1 MRCTRNIANDVVW
14 VGVDSRRLAFFEGV
28 YKVPRGISYNS
39 YLLLDEK
46 TVLFDTV
53 EQDVSP
59 TFMENLEST
68 LGDRPLDYIVIHHME
83 PDHSATILDV
93 LNKYPGAMIV
103 CNEKTESMIE
113 QFFDRRAECL
123 PIKDG
128 DTLSVGAHTLRFLF
142 APMVHWPEVM
152 MTLDES
158 LGILFSA
165 DAFGTFGALNGA
177 IFADEVDFDR
187 DYLDEA
193 RRYYCNIVGKY
204 GSQVQS
210 ALKKL
215 SSFNIKMIAPL
226 HGFVWR
232 ENTDYYINKYTLWSS
247 YTPEVSGVMIAYSSI
262 YGNTELAANILAC
275 RLKEQGIPLAMYDTT
290 VTDHSHVLAEAFKY
304 SHLIFA
310 SPTYNGGVFSTMDS
324 LLREIAKHNLKGRTI
339 AFIENGTWSPMA
351 AKKMREI
358 LSPLGKNT
366 FIDQTLVIKSALR
379 DSQREE
385 IENLAKAICE
395 SIKQLKMSTDRPD
408 VQQIC

>member
-1 MRCTRNIANDVVW
+1 MRCTRNIAKDVIW
-14 VGVDSRRLAFFEGV
+14 IGVDSRRLAFFEGV

-59 TFMENLEST
+59 TFIENLEAS
-68 LGDRPLDYIVIHHME
+68 LGARSLDYIVIHHME
-83 PDHSATILDV
+83 PDHSATLVDV
-93 LNKYPGAMIV
+93 LTKYPKAKIV
-103 CNEKTESMIE
+103 CNEKTKSMIE
-113 QFFDRRAECL
+113 QFFDKRAECL
-123 PIKDG
+123 LVKDG
-128 DTLSVGAHTLRFLF
+128 DTISVGNHTLRFVF

-152 MTLDES
+152 MTFDET

-210 ALKKL
+210 VLKKL
-215 SSFNIKMIAPL
+215 SSLNIKMLAPL
-226 HGFVWR
+226 HGLVWR
-232 ENTDYYINKYTLWSS
+232 ENLEYYIDKYNRWSS

-275 RLKEQGIPLAMYDTT
+275 RLKEAGISLAMYDTT
-290 VTDHSHVLAEAFKY
+290 VTDHSHILAEAFKY
-304 SHLIFA
+304 SHLVFA
-310 SPTYNGGVFSTMDS
+310 SPTYNGGIFSTMDS
-324 LLREIAKHNLKGRTI
+324 LLREILSHNLNGRKI
-339 AFIENGTWSPMA
+339 AFIENGTWSPVA

-358 LSPLGKNT
+358 LASLGKTT
-366 FIDQTLVIKSALR
+366 FIGTTLVIKSALR
-379 DSQREE
+379 DDQYEE
-385 IENLAKAICE
+385 IENLAKAICKT
-395 SIKQLKMSTDRPD
+395 IK
-408 VQQIC
+408 

>member
-1 MRCTRNIANDVVW
+1 MRCTRNIAKDVIW
-14 VGVDSRRLAFFEGV
+14 IGVDSRRLAFFEGV

-59 TFMENLEST
+59 TFIENLEAS
-68 LGDRPLDYIVIHHME
+68 LGARSLDYIVIHHME
-83 PDHSATILDV
+83 PDHSATLVDV
-93 LNKYPGAMIV
+93 LAKYPKAKIV
-103 CNEKTESMIE
+103 CNEKTKSMIE
-113 QFFDRRAECL
+113 QFFDKRAECL
-123 PIKDG
+123 LVKDG
-128 DTLSVGAHTLRFLF
+128 DTISVGTHTLRFVF

-152 MTLDES
+152 MTFDET

-204 GSQVQS
+204 GFQVQS
-210 ALKKL
+210 VLKKL
-215 SSFNIKMIAPL
+215 SSLNIKMLAPL
-226 HGFVWR
+226 HGLVWR
-232 ENTDYYINKYTLWSS
+232 ENLEYYIDKYNLWSS

-275 RLKEQGIPLAMYDTT
+275 RLKEAGISLAMYDTT
-290 VTDHSHVLAEAFKY
+290 VTDHSHILAEAFKY
-304 SHLIFA
+304 SHLVFA
-310 SPTYNGGVFSTMDS
+310 SPTYNGGIFSTMDS
-324 LLREIAKHNLKGRTI
+324 LLREILSHNLNGRKI

-358 LSPLGKNT
+358 LAPLGKTT
-366 FIDQTLVIKSALR
+366 FIDITLVIKSALR
-379 DSQREE
+379 DDQYEK
-385 IENLAKAICE
+385 IENLAKAICKT
-395 SIKQLKMSTDRPD
+395 IK
-408 VQQIC
+408 

>member
-1 MRCTRNIANDVVW
+1 MRCTRNIAKDVIW

-59 TFMENLEST
+59 TFIENLEAS
-68 LGDRPLDYIVIHHME
+68 LGARSLDYIVIHHME
-83 PDHSATILDV
+83 PDHSATLVDV
-93 LNKYPGAMIV
+93 LAKYPKAKIV
-103 CNEKTESMIE
+103 CNEKTKLMIE
-113 QFFDRRAECL
+113 QFFDKRAECL
-123 PIKDG
+123 LVKDG
-128 DTLSVGAHTLRFLF
+128 DTISVGTHALRFIF

-152 MTLDES
+152 MTFDET

-210 ALKKL
+210 VLKKL
-215 SSFNIKMIAPL
+215 SSLNIKMLAPL
-226 HGFVWR
+226 HGLVWR
-232 ENTDYYINKYTLWSS
+232 ENLEYYIDKYNRWSS

-275 RLKEQGIPLAMYDTT
+275 RLKEAGISLAMYDTT
-290 VTDHSHVLAEAFKY
+290 VTDHSHILAEAFKY
-304 SHLIFA
+304 SHLVFA
-310 SPTYNGGVFSTMDS
+310 SPTYNGGIFSTMDS
-324 LLREIAKHNLKGRTI
+324 LLREILSHNLNGRKI

-358 LSPLGKNT
+358 LAPLGKTT
-366 FIDQTLVIKSALR
+366 FIDTTLVIKSALR
-379 DSQREE
+379 DDQYEE
-385 IENLAKAICE
+385 IENLAKAICKT
-395 SIKQLKMSTDRPD
+395 IK
-408 VQQIC
+408 

>member
-1 MRCTRNIANDVVW
+1 MKCTRNIAEDIVW
-14 VGVDSRRLAFFEGV
+14 VGADSRRLAFFEGM

-39 YLLLDEK
+39 YLLLDEL

-59 TFMENLEST
+59 VFMKNLESS
-68 LGDRPLDYIVIHHME
+68 LGGRALDYIVVHHME
-83 PDHSATILDV
+83 PDHSATLLDT
-93 LNKYPGAMIV
+93 LKRHPTAKII
-103 CNEKTESMIE
+103 CNSKTEAMIE
-113 QFFDRRAECL
+113 QFFGEEVECL
-123 PIKDG
+123 IVKEG
-128 DTLSVGAHTLRFLF
+128 DSICTGGHTLRFLF

-152 MTLDES
+152 MTFDES
-158 LGILFSA
+158 SGILFTA

-215 SSFNIKMIAPL
+215 SSLNIKMLAPL
-226 HGFVWR
+226 HGLVWR
-232 ENTDYYINKYTLWSS
+232 ESLDYYIDKYNLWSS

-275 RLKEQGIPLAMYDTT
+275 RLKEAGVPLAMYDTT
-290 VTDHSHVLAEAFKY
+290 VTDHSHILAEAFKY
-304 SHLIFA
+304 SHLVFA

-324 LLREIAKHNLKGRTI
+324 LLREIVRHNLKGRKI
-339 AFIENGTWSPMA
+339 AFIENGTWASVA
-351 AKKMREI
+351 AKQMREM
-358 LSPLGKNT
+358 LESLGQTT
-366 FIDQTLVIKSALR
+366 FIDPTLVIKSALR
-379 DSQREE
+379 DDQYGE
-385 IENLAKAICE
+385 IKALAKAILNT
-395 SIKQLKMSTDRPD
+395 IK
-408 VQQIC
+408 

>member
-1 MRCTRNIANDVVW
+1 MRCTRNIAKDVIW

-59 TFMENLEST
+59 TFIENLEAS
-68 LGDRPLDYIVIHHME
+68 LGARSLDYIVIHHME
-83 PDHSATILDV
+83 PDHSATLVDV
-93 LNKYPGAMIV
+93 LVKYPKAKIV
-103 CNEKTESMIE
+103 CNEKTKSMIK
-113 QFFDRRAECL
+113 QFFDKRAECL
-123 PIKDG
+123 LVKDG
-128 DTLSVGAHTLRFLF
+128 DTISVGTHTLRFVF

-152 MTLDES
+152 MTFDET

-210 ALKKL
+210 VLKKL
-215 SSFNIKMIAPL
+215 SSLNIKMLAPL
-226 HGFVWR
+226 HGLVWR
-232 ENTDYYINKYTLWSS
+232 ENLEYYIDKYNLWSS

-275 RLKEQGIPLAMYDTT
+275 RLKEAGISLAMYDTT
-290 VTDHSHVLAEAFKY
+290 VTDHSHILAEAFKY
-304 SHLIFA
+304 SHLVFA
-310 SPTYNGGVFSTMDS
+310 SPTYNGGIFSTMDS
-324 LLREIAKHNLKGRTI
+324 LLREILSHNLNDRKI

-358 LSPLGKNT
+358 LAPLGKTT
-366 FIDQTLVIKSALR
+366 FIDTTLVIKSALR
-379 DSQREE
+379 DDQYEE
-385 IENLAKAICE
+385 IENLAKAICKT
-395 SIKQLKMSTDRPD
+395 IK
-408 VQQIC
+408 

>member
-1 MRCTRNIANDVVW
+1 MRCTRNIAKDVIW
-14 VGVDSRRLAFFEGV
+14 IGVDSRRLAFFEGV

-59 TFMENLEST
+59 TFIENLEAS
-68 LGDRPLDYIVIHHME
+68 LGARSLDYIVIHHME
-83 PDHSATILDV
+83 PDHSATLVDV
-93 LNKYPGAMIV
+93 LAKYPKAKIV
-103 CNEKTESMIE
+103 CNEKTKSMIE
-113 QFFDRRAECL
+113 QFFDKRAECL
-123 PIKDG
+123 LVKDG
-128 DTLSVGAHTLRFLF
+128 DTISVGTHTLRFVF

-152 MTLDES
+152 MTFDET

-210 ALKKL
+210 VLKKL
-215 SSFNIKMIAPL
+215 SSLNIKMLAPL
-226 HGFVWR
+226 HGLVWR
-232 ENTDYYINKYTLWSS
+232 ENLEYYIDKYNRWSS

-275 RLKEQGIPLAMYDTT
+275 RLKEAGISLAMYDTT
-290 VTDHSHVLAEAFKY
+290 VTDHSHILAEAFKY
-304 SHLIFA
+304 SHLVFA
-310 SPTYNGGVFSTMDS
+310 SPTYNGGIFSTMDS
-324 LLREIAKHNLKGRTI
+324 LLREILSHNLNGRKI

-358 LSPLGKNT
+358 LASLGKTT
-366 FIDQTLVIKSALR
+366 FIDTTLVIKSALR
-379 DSQREE
+379 DDQYEE
-385 IENLAKAICE
+385 IENLAKAICKT
-395 SIKQLKMSTDRPD
+395 IK
-408 VQQIC
+408 